1 MEKLSK
7 LAKIFLFLCVL
18 SGILW
23 FGGYTLRLFL
33 TFQLYE
39 PKELI
44 LKPFLN
50 SGNIPA
56 VIIAYNTAVIFT
68 FVLFPIFLL
77 TFILTLVTSKVSLK
91 KEGWLF
97 IILLIVFITA
107 PFEIYL
113 MIIDFNVITK
123 VFHQSLN
130 STEVINL
137 YTKRLTILSSF
148 SLIEIFSYCGII
160 FLLLFK
166 PLRKIK

>member
-7 LAKIFLFLCVL
+7 LAKVFLFLCVL

-39 PKELI
+39 PKALV
-44 LKPFLN
+44 LKPYLN

-56 VIIAYNTAVIFT
+56 TVIALNTAVIYT
-68 FVLFPIFLL
+68 FVLFPIFII
-77 TFILTLVTSKVSLK
+77 TFFLTLVTSKVSLK
-91 KEGWLF
+91 QEGWLF
-97 IILLIVFITA
+97 IILLIVIITA

-113 MIIDFNVITK
+113 MVIDFDVLSK
-123 VFHQSLN
+123 VFSQNFN
-130 STEVINL
+130 SAEIINL
-137 YTKRLTILSSF
+137 YTKRLTVLSSF

-160 FLLLFK
+160 FLLLFR
-166 PLRKIK
+166 PLRRHK